1 MLDRSISQA
10 ALKKNDLVPTNFA
23 HVHESVELRDEQEG
37 HEQQTGNADH
47 AAGVCRDLD

>member
-1 MLDRSISQA
+1 MVESYAFRI
-10 ALKKNDLVPTNFA
+10 A